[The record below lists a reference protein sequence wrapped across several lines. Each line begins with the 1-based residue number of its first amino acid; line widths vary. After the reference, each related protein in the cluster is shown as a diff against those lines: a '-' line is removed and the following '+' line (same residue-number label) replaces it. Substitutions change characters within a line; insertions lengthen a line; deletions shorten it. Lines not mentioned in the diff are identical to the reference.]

1 MSFEPH
7 VETLVGPLGGATKA
21 PAARGSRRLPF
32 LGRLLDRL
40 QFGSIAIETPGG
52 HRIEHHAS
60 HPGPAGVLVLKRW
73 RALRRMV
80 MGGDLGFA
88 EAYMDSDWTTPD
100 LTALIE
106 LAARNG
112 SAIDGSIVPS
122 WPVRLLNM
130 LVHRRRD
137 NTKHGSRRNIM
148 AHYDLGNAFYELWLD
163 PGMTYSSALYTVAE
177 QSLEDAQTAKQ
188 DRVLDLLDLR
198 GGERVLEIGC
208 GWGGLAQRLIERG
221 SQVTGLTLSPAQLE
235 FARER
240 LAAVEGGER
249 ADLRLQDYRDTEGS
263 FDRIVSIEM
272 LEAVGQRFWPL
283 YFAKLRERLAIGG
296 VAVLQVITIEERRF
310 EPYQRNVDFIQRY
323 IFPGGML
330 PSQSVMRR
338 HIAEAGLELQSA
350 ETFGESYARTLAA
363 WNSRFQAA
371 WPAIE
376 QMGFPTTFKRM
387 WEYYLCYC
395 EAGFRTGT
403 IDVGLYRLGHAKP
416 S

>member
-1 MSFEPH
+1 MSTALTH
-7 VETLVGPLGGATKA
+7 AASGTRRRTLRT
-21 PAARGSRRLPF
+21 RLHDRHI
-32 LGRLLDRL
+32 GRLLDRL
-40 QFGSIAIETPGG
+40 RHGTLTLVMPEGAVIERTGPL
-52 HRIEHHAS
+52 
-60 HPGPAGVLVLKRW
+60 PGPQATLVMHRERTLARL
-73 RALRRMV
+73 ALR
-80 MGGDLGFA
+80 GDLGLA
-88 EAYMDSDWTTPD
+88 EAYMDGDWTTPD

-137 NTKHGSRRNIM
+137 NTRHGSRRNIM

-163 PGMTYSSALYTVAE
+163 PGMTYSSALYTAAE

-208 GWGGLAQRLIERG
+208 GWGSLAQRLIERG
-221 SQVTGLTLSPAQLE
+221 SQVTGLTLSPAQLAV
-235 FARER
+235 ARQR
-240 LAAVEGGER
+240 LAGVDGGTR

-296 VAVLQVITIEERRF
+296 VAVLQVISIEERRF

>member
-1 MSFEPH
+1 MSSEQH
-7 VETLVGPLGGATKA
+7 VETLVGPLDGGGKA
-21 PAARGSRRLPF
+21 RAARPRRALPF

-40 QFGSIAIETPGG
+40 QFGSIVIETPGG
-52 HRIEHHAS
+52 HRVEHHAS
-60 HPGPAGVLVLKRW
+60 HPGPAGVLVLRRW

-88 EAYMDSDWTTPD
+88 EAYMDGDWTTPD
-100 LTALIE
+100 LTALVE

-112 SAIDGSIVPS
+112 AAIDESIVPS
-122 WPVRLLNM
+122 WPIRLLNM
-130 LVHRRRD
+130 LVHRWRD
-137 NTKHGSRRNIM
+137 NTKLGSRRNIM
-148 AHYDLGNAFYELWLD
+148 AHYDLGNAFYGLWLD
-163 PGMTYSSALYTVAE
+163 PGMTYSSALYTAE
-177 QSLEDAQTAKQ
+177 NQSLEDAQTAKQ
-188 DRVLDLLDLR
+188 DRVLDLLELQ

-221 SQVTGLTLSPAQLE
+221 SHVTGLTLSPAQLDY
-235 FARER
+235 ACQR
-240 LAAVEGGER
+240 LADIGAEAR
-249 ADLRLQDYRDTEGS
+249 TDLRLQDYRDTEGT

-283 YFAKLRERLAIGG
+283 YFSKLRDRLAAGG

-330 PSQSVMRR
+330 PSQSVMQR

-350 ETFGESYARTLAA
+350 ETFGESYARTLAD
-363 WNSRFQAA
+363 WNMRFQAV
-371 WPAIE
+371 WPTIE
-376 QMGFPTTFKRM
+376 QMGFPISFKRM

-416 S
+416 V